1 MAATLSSDASDRRG
15 GAKAPARVVLSANGL
30 LSGRVVW
37 WDGFGWSESFSEAAV
52 AQDDDAR
59 GALAEI
65 GQAEEAA
72 NTVVGAALVPLGPRG
87 LPSGLRE
94 AHRLAGPS
102 ITLPTALPP
111 RPGAPRSE
119 A

>member
-1 MAATLSSDASDRRG
+1 MAATLSSDATDRRG
-15 GAKAPARVVLSANGL
+15 GAKAPTRAVLSANGL

-37 WDGFGWSESFSEAAV
+37 WDGFGWSDQFCDAAI

-59 GALAEI
+59 GALTEI

-72 NTVVGAALVPLGPRG
+72 NAVVGAALVPLGPRG

-102 ITLPTALPP
+102 VSLPSPLPA
-111 RPGAPRSE
+111 RPAAPRSE